1 MNIIEIL
8 IAILIVTFGK
18 DMHGI
23 QKAMSPLLK
32 QFIQISLVSR
42 EIILIRTRKYKFA
55 GVPKLVF
62 QKRHEVEITMFVLF
76 LFTSLLYYIC
86 LFNYFNKTLCSLINV
101 VAQISRSS
109 LMIS

>member
-23 QKAMSPLLK
+23 QKAMSLLLK

-42 EIILIRTRKYKFA
+42 GIILIRVNKSL
-55 GVPKLVF
+55 LVCWCS
-62 QKRHEVEITMFVLF
+62 KKDSEGNKKEITMFVLF
-76 LFTSLLYYIC
+76 LFTSRLYYIC
-86 LFNYFNKTLCSLINV
+86 
-101 VAQISRSS
+101 
-109 LMIS
+109 

>member
-42 EIILIRTRKYKFA
+42 GIILIRTHINKSLLVFQKTMSPLLNQFNQLSLVSRGIILIRTRK
-55 GVPKLVF
+55 
-62 QKRHEVEITMFVLF
+62 
-76 LFTSLLYYIC
+76 
-86 LFNYFNKTLCSLINV
+86 
-101 VAQISRSS
+101 
-109 LMIS
+109 